1 LPKFTSVK
9 FDEFV
14 VEENE
19 EYPTFEELQ
28 FSPIVIPILQNLTT
42 DRVEYHIGRV
52 KGKIWQE
59 FIR

>member
-19 EYPTFEELQ
+19 ECPSFEELP
-28 FSPIVIPILQNLTT
+28 FSPIVIQILQNLTT
-42 DRVEYHIGRV
+42 DRVEYHISRV
-52 KGKIWQE
+52 KEKI
-59 FIR
+59 